1 MRVDGNSQAGRVLYV
16 TGRYEPDVTA
26 EIKRLAGSGDLVVDG
41 GAHIGFFTLLA
52 SFCVG
57 PTGRVMAFEP
67 SSPTAEI
74 LRANVRLNAC
84 TNVTVVEAALSDT
97 SGSGV
102 LAQKS
107 ATETGQATLRSIGD
121 AASRTA
127 IRLATLDELLV
138 DDKRPVALIKLDL
151 EGAEFRALLGM
162 KRVLARDRP
171 ALIVE
176 VTDAFLEQAGA
187 SAVELYRYLS
197 DLRYVAHVIEWNA
210 VRRID
215 SADMFLRCGEQ
226 FNALFTASPGA
237 ARQRPGDPTSRS
249 AGASLE
255 IESEST

>member
-1 MRVDGNSQAGRVLYV
+1 MRVDGDSQAGRVLYV

-57 PTGRVMAFEP
+57 PTGQVMAFEP

-74 LRANVRLNAC
+74 LRANVQLNAC
-84 TNVTVVEAALSDT
+84 RNVTIVEAALSDQ
-97 SGSGV
+97 SGTGV

-107 ATETGQATLRSIGD
+107 STETGQATLRSIGG

-127 IRLATLDELLV
+127 IRLATLDELLF
-138 DDKRPVALIKLDL
+138 DDNRPVALVKLDL

-162 KRVLARDRP
+162 KRILARDRP
-171 ALIVE
+171 ALIIE
-176 VTDAFLEQAGA
+176 VTDAFLKQAGA
-187 SAVELYRYLS
+187 SAVELYGYLA
-197 DLRYVAHVIEWNA
+197 DLGYLAHVIEWNA
-210 VRRID
+210 VRRVD

-226 FNALFTASPGA
+226 FNALFTASPGRHA
-237 ARQRPGDPTSRS
+237 QRPGDPTSRGVGS
-249 AGASLE
+249 SFAIRSD
-255 IESEST
+255 ST